1 MKFKWKKFSEV
12 LPLFDKLIVV
22 QFDEYEYYVGRLR
35 MLDEDSGVTVISESD
50 ETLFNMPIEKLIKF
64 LDANREHEDY
74 YLLCKQLSVMIEYR
88 DCLLER
94 IHKYCGE

>member
-1 MKFKWKKFSEV
+1 MKFKWKKFSEA

-50 ETLFNMPIEKLIKF
+50 ENLFNMPIKKLNCWAYIDEPPAKIRK
-64 LDANREHEDY
+64 NR
-74 YLLCKQLSVMIEYR
+74 K
-88 DCLLER
+88 
-94 IHKYCGE
+94 

>member
-35 MLDEDSGVTVISESD
+35 MLDEDSGVTVISKSD
-50 ETLFNMPIEKLIKF
+50 ETLFNIPIEKLNCWAYIDKPSTKIRK
-64 LDANREHEDY
+64 NR
-74 YLLCKQLSVMIEYR
+74 K
-88 DCLLER
+88 
-94 IHKYCGE
+94 

>member
-50 ETLFNMPIEKLIKF
+50 ETLFNMSIKKLNCWAYIDEPPIKIRK
-64 LDANREHEDY
+64 NRE
-74 YLLCKQLSVMIEYR
+74 
-88 DCLLER
+88 
-94 IHKYCGE
+94 

>member
-50 ETLFNMPIEKLIKF
+50 ETLFNMSIEKLNCWAYIDEPPTKIRK
-64 LDANREHEDY
+64 NR
-74 YLLCKQLSVMIEYR
+74 K
-88 DCLLER
+88 
-94 IHKYCGE
+94 

>member
-50 ETLFNMPIEKLIKF
+50 ETLFNMPIEKLNCWAYIDEPPTKIRK
-64 LDANREHEDY
+64 NR
-74 YLLCKQLSVMIEYR
+74 K
-88 DCLLER
+88 
-94 IHKYCGE
+94 